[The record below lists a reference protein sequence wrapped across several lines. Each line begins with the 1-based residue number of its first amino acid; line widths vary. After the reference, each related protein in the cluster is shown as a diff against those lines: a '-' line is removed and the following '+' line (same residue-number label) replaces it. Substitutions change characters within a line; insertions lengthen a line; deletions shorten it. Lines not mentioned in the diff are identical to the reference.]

1 MVTLKQTGVIGKIIP
16 CPVKTPGHSPYTDV
30 SRVPVPT
37 GLLMSGAFDTL
48 LDVRVDALMDCVANR
63 LCP

>member
-1 MVTLKQTGVIGKIIP
+1 MVTLKQTGVIRVIIP
-16 CPVKTPGHSPYTDV
+16 CPAKTLGHPPYTDV

-48 LDVRVDALMDCVANR
+48 LNVVENALVDGVTNR
-63 LCP
+63 LGP

>member
-1 MVTLKQTGVIGKIIP
+1 MVTLKQTGVIETIIS
-16 CPVKTPGHSPYTDV
+16 CPVNTPGHAPYTRV

-37 GLLMSGAFDTL
+37 ELPMSGLLDAP
-48 LDVRVDALMDCVANR
+48 LDVLEDPFVHRMTNR